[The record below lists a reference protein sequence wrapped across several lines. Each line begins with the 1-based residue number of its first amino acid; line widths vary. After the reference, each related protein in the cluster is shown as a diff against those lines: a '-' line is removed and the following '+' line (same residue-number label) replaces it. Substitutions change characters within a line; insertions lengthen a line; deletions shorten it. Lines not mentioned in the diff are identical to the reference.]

1 MAAIRVLVVDDE
13 ADFTALFAKRFSK
26 RGMEVATASGGM
38 EGLAWLAEHEV
49 DVVVL
54 DVMMPGMDGIET
66 LKELKKRHPDVEVVM
81 LTGHGSVDSGL
92 KGLSLGA
99 FDYVMKPFEIEDM
112 MERISKACDR
122 ARINRERR
130 PVG

>member
-1 MAAIRVLVVDDE
+1 MEAIRVLVVDDE
-13 ADFTALFAKRFSK
+13 TDFTTLFAKRFSK
-26 RGMEVATASGGM
+26 RGMEVATAASGR
-38 EGLAWLAEHEV
+38 EGLDWLASHEA

-66 LKELKKRHPDVEVVM
+66 LKEIKKRHPGVEVVM

-112 MERISKACDR
+112 IERITKACDR
-122 ARINRERR
+122 ARINRQRR
-130 PVG
+130 PGG